1 MSSNKYEKLDFKLT
15 IMTEEEKKIK
25 RREAVR
31 RYRLR
36 HPDRNKESAKKT
48 RSRPEA
54 KEKHRLKMAQWRKE
68 NPEKQKE
75 VARRSYAKNK
85 DKFNEKAK
93 IKYNTDS
100 DWRER
105 KLLIDKKY
113 RLSGRRRELYQ
124 SDPNKSQ
131 RLKDIWSKIK
141 SNESANTKRLT
152 YLKKYRGE
160 VLIKKEREQRKN
172 LSDKYVIA
180 VIKKQFNYKIKTS
193 EIPKELIELKKN
205 NIKIKR
211 ETKKV
216 TL

>member
-1 MSSNKYEKLDFKLT
+1 
-15 IMTEEEKKIK
+15 MTEEEKKIK

-36 HPDRNKESAKKT
+36 HPERVKELAKKN
-48 RSRPEA
+48 RNRPEA
-54 KEKHRLKMAQWRKE
+54 KEKHRLKQAQWRKE

-93 IKYNTDS
+93 IKYHTDL
-100 DWRER
+100 DYKEK

-113 RLSGRRRELYQ
+113 RLSGRRRELYH

-131 RLKDIWSKIK
+131 RLKGLWLKMK
-141 SNESANTKRLT
+141 VNESANTKRLT
-152 YLKKYRGE
+152 YLKKYREE
-160 VLIKKEREQRKN
+160 VLIKKERKQREN
-172 LSDKYVIA
+172 LSDIYVIA
-180 VIKKQFNYKIKTS
+180 VIKRQFNYKIKTS